1 MEAIKKDTTVTS
13 RVSSIMAKKAK
24 ANLEKHGL
32 SLSEFI
38 RMAVYKAANDQVAYI
53 NFLDSPE
60 ALAAKKEAETGKLH
74 HIGDLNDL
82 DNWIDKLWK

>member
-13 RVSSIMAKKAK
+13 RVSSIMAKKARE
-24 ANLEKHGL
+24 NLEKHGL

-38 RMAVYKAANDQVAYI
+38 RMAVYKAANDQVTYI

-60 ALAAKKEAETGKLH
+60 ALSAKKEAETGKLH
-74 HIGDLNDL
+74 HIGNLDDL
-82 DNWIDKLWK
+82 DNWIDKL